1 MELSRVAPELRG
13 PMRRV
18 TRIPIPTDSA
28 WGRRVVQTL
37 LAVMPGS
44 KVEGVSIEPL
54 RSADVSLRL
63 YRPAVRRYPAALL
76 LDPRGRAD
84 YRSRRPG

>member
-13 PMRRV
+13 PMRRI

-44 KVEGVSIEPL
+44 KEEAVAIAQPCSPSTHL
-54 RSADVSLRL
+54 RSLTVA
-63 YRPAVRRYPAALL
+63 RRAGTRQRCSGSTGA
-76 LDPRGRAD
+76 G
-84 YRSRRPG
+84 